1 MMRRAHLTALLLV
14 ALPAAAQ
21 ADSCAIEKSVY
32 GDPDQAYELRFAA
45 IDQAGPEGNLQ
56 HVFKL
61 AVKGTELVLDGQ
73 ISIPREVSR
82 TEGVITYQCPEGAEG
97 DALAA
102 CTIWEG
108 TMFGAD
114 DQGNIDLLP
123 LEGGDHPL
131 QIILPGLGRAIRM
144 SAVWGDKKAAVAPWD
159 VFRFEACGK

>member
-1 MMRRAHLTALLLV
+1 MHRAHLAALLFL
-14 ALPAAAQ
+14 ALPSAAQ
-21 ADSCAIEKSVY
+21 ADGCAIEKSVY
-32 GDPDQAYELRFAA
+32 ADPDQAYVLRFGEMGAF
-45 IDQAGPEGNLQ
+45 DPESNLQ

-61 AVKGTELVLDGQ
+61 VVKGTDLVLDGQ

-82 TEGVITYQCPEGAEG
+82 TEGLITYQCAKGAEG

-114 DQGNIDLLP
+114 DQGNIELLP
-123 LEGGDHPL
+123 PEGGDHQL

-144 SAVWGDKKAAVAPWD
+144 SAVWGDKKATVAPWD
-159 VFRFEACGK
+159 VFKFEACGK